1 MIKGKRQVFGIY
13 FRGFLRASQ
22 LVFCP
27 PSPPA
32 PERGSSAAP
41 PHRQPRGGGHYAS
54 LPRRRRDR
62 DLGSGSAGTRS
73 GVPRWRHQGRE
84 KGAARPVPRTGCWA
98 PRGRSGGIVREAGV
112 ASKAAPAAGRV
123 CGASA
128 EQAVASPRTPSH
140 SRDGDG
146 PSPARG
152 NGSLQLNAQAE
163 QHGSSRE
170 RWLCPGGSRSS
181 GWICEPAAPGCRR
194 TQGLHTP
201 RAYRFA
207 RIVICKRHGKCHE
220 SSCGR
225 WLRSN
230 DKNVL
235 QSWVQQSSFPT
246 RQF

>member
-1 MIKGKRQVFGIY
+1 MIKRIFEAIAAGLLPAFPARPRARQQ
-13 FRGFLRASQ
+13 R
-22 LVFCP
+22 
-27 PSPPA
+27 SPPRTGS
-32 PERGSSAAP
+32 RGAAAMT
-41 PHRQPRGGGHYAS
+41 RLCRG
-54 LPRRRRDR
+54 
-62 DLGSGSAGTRS
+62 AGAIATLA
-73 GVPRWRHQGRE
+73 
-84 KGAARPVPRTGCWA
+84 AARPGRARASRDGGA
-98 PRGRSGGIVREAGV
+98 KGGRKEPRGPCPGPAVGHPEA
-112 ASKAAPAAGRV
+112 AAAGLSV
-123 CGASA
+123 
-128 EQAVASPRTPSH
+128 
-140 SRDGDG
+140 RDGDG

-152 NGSLQLNAQAE
+152 NGSLQLNAQVKRAESVPSMNQAE

-207 RIVICKRHGKCHE
+207 RIVICKWHGKCHE

>member
-98 PRGRSGGIVREAGV
+98 PRGRSGGIVREQ
-112 ASKAAPAAGRV
+112 GRRW
-123 CGASA
+123 AQPSA
-128 EQAVASPRTPSH
+128 WKWI
-140 SRDGDG
+140 
-146 PSPARG
+146 SPAERSG
-152 NGSLQLNAQAE
+152 EVSREHAQHEPGDLHISRAE

>member
-98 PRGRSGGIVREAGV
+98 PRGRSGGIVREQ
-112 ASKAAPAAGRV
+112 GRRWTQP
-123 CGASA
+123 SA
-128 EQAVASPRTPSH
+128 WKWI
-140 SRDGDG
+140 
-146 PSPARG
+146 SPAERSG
-152 NGSLQLNAQAE
+152 RATRE
-163 QHGSSRE
+163 QQGEVALSWRFQELGVDMRACSSR
-170 RWLCPGGSRSS
+170 LP
-181 GWICEPAAPGCRR
+181 
-194 TQGLHTP
+194 QDP
-201 RAYRFA
+201 RAAHTQSVQVRSYCNLQTA
-207 RIVICKRHGKCHE
+207 RQMPRE
-220 SSCGR
+220 Q
-225 WLRSN
+225 LR
-230 DKNVL
+230 KVA
-235 QSWVQQSSFPT
+235 QKQ
-246 RQF
+246 